1 MKNIIFKISTTL
13 FSIIGV
19 GLICSYL
26 YLLGAFESESVLGST
41 FILLGIILLIIGQ
54 IMMLYAMWEDKD
66 EESIND

>member
-1 MKNIIFKISTTL
+1 MKNMIFKISTTL

-26 YLLGAFESESVLGST
+26 YLLEAFESKSVLGSI

-54 IMMLYAMWEDKD
+54 IMMLYVMWEDKD
-66 EESIND
+66 EKSIND